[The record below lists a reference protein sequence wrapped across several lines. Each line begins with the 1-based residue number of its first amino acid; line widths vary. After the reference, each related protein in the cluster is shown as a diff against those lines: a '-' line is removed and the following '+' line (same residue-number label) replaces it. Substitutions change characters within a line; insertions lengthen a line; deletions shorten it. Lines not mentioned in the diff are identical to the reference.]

1 MIRVEEQESG
11 EKHFWEYNRPTGLG
25 LQHHLHCAMLCQALQ
40 CHTFLEHTA
49 ANHLAGAAV
58 INSVEKTTA
67 GSQLKQYRVNAF
79 KI

>member
-1 MIRVEEQESG
+1 MVRVGEQESG
-11 EKHFWEYNRPTGLG
+11 GKHYGEYNGRIGLG
-25 LQHHLHCAMLCQALQ
+25 LQHHLHCAVFCQAFQ

-58 INSVEKTTA
+58 INRVEKRTA
-67 GSQLKQYRVNAF
+67 GSQLTQDRLNAF